1 LEEARYYLILTR
13 DLGYADVSLLKMLI
27 EEVSKL
33 LEGYSHALKMPAS
46 SLLNTVLESS
56 ILNTGY

>member
-13 DLGYADVSLLKMLI
+13 DMGYADVSLLKMLI
-27 EEVSKL
+27 EEGSKL

-46 SLLNTVLESS
+46 
-56 ILNTGY
+56 